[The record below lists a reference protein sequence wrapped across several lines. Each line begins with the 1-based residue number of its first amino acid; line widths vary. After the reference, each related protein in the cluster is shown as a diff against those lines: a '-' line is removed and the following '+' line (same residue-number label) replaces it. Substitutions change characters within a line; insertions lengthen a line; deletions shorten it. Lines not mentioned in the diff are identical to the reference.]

1 MADYINKWNVNGV
14 YYNIQDHDR
23 GLPGGVATLDLNGRI
38 PIAQLPETSINYR
51 GTWNALTNTPTLAD
65 GTGTQGDMYFVS
77 TSGTWKG
84 EQWYIGDRV
93 IYNGT
98 VWQRVPSSGVNS
110 VNGKD
115 GEVVLYGTDINM
127 SANEATTIEA
137 KINGLNATN
146 PTASGVAEV
155 VVTDITQ
162 DKGKISAT
170 RKNLPTVT
178 SPTASGNAL
187 AFIDAVS
194 QTNGKITATKKN
206 IQDSS
211 TTQKGV
217 VQLTSAYTAT
227 DEAKATNGKALA
239 AMLTTLKVDDPEA
252 EGTATEVI
260 TSISQTN
267 GKITAT
273 KKLLPSGGVQWISIV
288 GSARDV
294 YSLEKVYTLKELLH
308 ISEEEANKLTIVPI
322 GTVQGSFYGST
333 GTFVLTDGN
342 DKQFTTLSNIYVWLS
357 GHESE
362 LPIRTLKVVGSFTS
376 VKKTYSWNIKALVV
390 PYTI

>member
-1 MADYINKWNVNGV
+1 MADYIDKWNVNGV

-51 GTWNALTNTPTLAD
+51 GTWNAQTNTPTLAD

-84 EQWYIGDRV
+84 EHWYIGDRV

-127 SANEATTIEA
+127 SANEAITIEA
-137 KINGLNATN
+137 KINGLNTAN
-146 PTASGVAEV
+146 PTASGIAEV

-170 RKNLPTVT
+170 RKNLPTVS
-178 SPTASGNAL
+178 SPTASGSAL

-217 VQLTSAYTAT
+217 VQLTSSYTAT
-227 DEAKATNGKALA
+227 DEDKATNGKALTS
-239 AMLTTLKVDDPEA
+239 MLKTLKVDDPEA

-273 KKLLPSGGVQWISIV
+273 KKVLPITNAKI
-288 GSARDV
+288 
-294 YSLEKVYTLKELLH
+294 
-308 ISEEEANKLTIVPI
+308 
-322 GTVQGSFYGST
+322 
-333 GTFVLTDGN
+333 DG
-342 DKQFTTLSNIYVWLS
+342 TTLIL
-357 GHESE
+357 
-362 LPIRTLKVVGSFTS
+362 TLG
-376 VKKTYSWNIKALVV
+376 N
-390 PYTI
+390 

>member
-1 MADYINKWNVNGV
+1 MADYINKWSVNGV

-137 KINGLNATN
+137 KINGLNTAN
-146 PTASGVAEV
+146 PTASGTAEV

-170 RKNLPTVT
+170 RKNLPTVD

-194 QTNGKITATKKN
+194 QKNGKITATKKN

-227 DEAKATNGKALA
+227 DEDKATNGKALA

-273 KKLLPSGGVQWISIV
+273 KKLLPSGVKV
-288 GSARDV
+288 TRTEDTYFGSDW
-294 YSLEKVYTLKELLH
+294 
-308 ISEEEANKLTIVPI
+308 
-322 GTVQGSFYGST
+322 GTDNDRQFAH
-333 GTFVLTDGN
+333 GT
-342 DKQFTTLSNIYVWLS
+342 S
-357 GHESE
+357 
-362 LPIRTLKVVGSFTS
+362 VVGLNIVSIRVTRAKGSRVTLVVADTYTTVPEVNVSGDFQNKYINFMFWAE
-376 VKKTYSWNIKALVV
+376 VKKDFYVNVHRTYGGTEQFNAYWHHVFV
-390 PYTI
+390 EF